1 MNNPDRRKCITLLL
15 CAQHADV
22 EKLTAIAA

>member
-1 MNNPDRRKCITLLL
+1 MNVPDRRERITLLL

-22 EKLTAIAA
+22 ENPTASAA